1 MTTQSILGL
10 WAGLFGASIGSFLVV
25 LGERSFKKI
34 SVNGRSQ
41 CICGRQL
48 QWYENIP
55 VASFL
60 ALKGKS
66 MCCKTSI
73 PVHYLLLEIFL
84 ALAWTTALSAP
95 LTTFESASL
104 IAITTA
110 LVPTTAYLL
119 AKQRENG
126 SNTQGI

>member
-10 WAGLFGASIGSFLVV
+10 WAGLFGAAIGSFLVV

-48 QWYENIP
+48 HWYENIP

-66 MCCKTSI
+66 SCCKTTI
-73 PVHYLLLEIFL
+73 PVHYLFLEIFL
-84 ALAWTTALSAP
+84 ALAWTAAISAP
-95 LTTFESASL
+95 LTTFESATL
-104 IAITTA
+104 IALSTA

-119 AKQRENG
+119 AKHREK
-126 SNTQGI
+126 SLGI